1 MCQKSPIGIACRA
14 GTGAAALLYLAA
26 TAFAQPSGLIRPDW
40 RRIGNTGIDLQ
51 LAAPATG
58 PVANVWFSADAT
70 VLFARTSSGQVFETK
85 DFETWQSSTASGPA
99 AEPRAVARPEAL
111 PEPGAKLVDAG
122 GSSGRLYAF
131 GTQVY
136 RSDDGGRQWTN
147 LTQYKRQSI
156 IGGAMR
162 DLAVSP
168 VDPDNVAVAN
178 DRGVWRSADGGLS
191 WSGLNLSLPNLPVR
205 RILGGPLG
213 TLGTRVQ
220 TDGAGSVE
228 WAPGERLA
236 WRPVEDPR
244 LVARNAALAA
254 ARARLGETITTVASG
269 EFYSYAGSADGELF
283 VSTDQGATWRRTVS
297 PARGAI
303 RTLYVAPADS
313 RVALAAG
320 EAAPE
325 RADGSRVLR
334 TINGGLSW
342 DDLTA
347 NLPAGAVRG
356 IAADWATGAI
366 YLAASSGVY
375 FTLGDLK
382 GAGPATNWM
391 SVGENLPAAAASDVL
406 IDTSG
411 NQVYVALEGYGVY
424 ATLAP
429 HRVQELRVVSAGDL
443 RPRPAAPGALLSVLG
458 GRIVRAQAGLVDA
471 PVLHADDL
479 ESQIQIP
486 FEASGPT
493 TRLAL
498 ETGRSALTLDL
509 PLQDTAPAIFVDR
522 DGTPLL
528 LDADSGLVLDVLN
541 PGHSN
546 GRVQVLATGLGKVRP
561 SWTSGR
567 AAPLETPPQVIAP
580 VRAYI
585 DGRPAEVTRATL
597 APGYVGF
604 YLVEIQLPAIVDWGP
619 AELRLEAGGID
630 SNRVRIYLEP

>member
-1 MCQKSPIGIACRA
+1 MCRKSPIGSVCRA
-14 GTGAAALLYLAA
+14 GAGAAAFLCLAA
-26 TAFAQPSGLIRPDW
+26 TAFAQPSGAIRPDW

-51 LAAPATG
+51 LASPATG
-58 PVANVWFSADAT
+58 PVGNVWFSADGA
-70 VLFARTSSGQVFETK
+70 VLFARTGSGQVFETK
-85 DFETWQSSTASGPA
+85 DFETWQASAASGPA
-99 AEPRAVARPEAL
+99 PEPQVAARSDTQ
-111 PEPGAKLVDAG
+111 PEPGVRLVDAG

-168 VDPDNVAVAN
+168 ADPDILAVAN
-178 DRGVWRSADGGLS
+178 DRGVWRSVDGGLS

-213 TLGTRVQ
+213 TLGTRVL
-220 TDGAGSVE
+220 TDGVGPVE

-236 WRPVEDPR
+236 WRPVGDPG
-244 LVARNAALAA
+244 LVAQNAALAA
-254 ARARLGETITTVASG
+254 ARARLGEAITTVAPG
-269 EFYSYAGSADGELF
+269 EFYSYAGSADGGLF
-283 VSTDQGATWRRTVS
+283 VSTDQGATWRQTAS
-297 PARGAI
+297 TALGAI
-303 RTLYVAPADS
+303 RALYVAPVDS

-320 EAAPE
+320 ETASE
-325 RADGSRVLR
+325 RPDGPRVLR

-342 DDLTA
+342 DDITA

-356 IAADWATGAI
+356 IAADGASGAI
-366 YLAASSGVY
+366 YLATSSGVF
-375 FTLGDLK
+375 FTLGDIR

-391 SVGENLPAAAASDVL
+391 PVGQNLPAAAASDVL
-406 IDTSG
+406 IDPSG

-429 HRVQELRVVSAGDL
+429 HRIQELRIVSAGDL

-458 GRIVRAQAGLVDA
+458 GRIVRAQAGLADA
-471 PVLHADDL
+471 PVLHASDL

-498 ETGRSALTLDL
+498 DTGRSALTLEL
-509 PLQDTAPAIFVDR
+509 PLRDTAPAIFVDR

-528 LDADSGLVLDVLN
+528 LDGDSGLVLDILN
-541 PGHSN
+541 PAHSN

-561 SWTSGR
+561 SWSSGR

-580 VRAYI
+580 VRAYV